1 MVNGR
6 LGILLRQN
14 LNFHSFKYPY
24 LITAI
29 KLNESGGKGSE
40 WYKKVVVGMPSWSF
54 PKYAVCTYIFE
65 IYKEWICIDKLI
77 WYIVITSSRKYSL
90 GRMMTIPTIYK
101 QCKHYNTKIFAQES
115 WKWYTFLHT
124 KMVFF
129 SSAKRLL
136 LRVTNLFII
145 VYETCYIP
153 KVLISSTLVLLKIT
167 AMTRH
172 HIQRKSFLFS

>member
-1 MVNGR
+1 MKVGERARND
-6 LGILLRQN
+6 
-14 LNFHSFKYPY
+14 
-24 LITAI
+24 T
-29 KLNESGGKGSE
+29 
-40 WYKKVVVGMPSWSF
+40 KKWWLVCPPDRFQSML
-54 PKYAVCTYIFE
+54 YVCTYIFE

-77 WYIVITSSRKYSL
+77 WYIAITSSRKYSL

-115 WKWYTFLHT
+115 WKCYTFLHT

-129 SSAKRLL
+129 SVAKRLL

-167 AMTRH
+167 AMTMTRH
-172 HIQRKSFLFS
+172 HIQRKSFLFC